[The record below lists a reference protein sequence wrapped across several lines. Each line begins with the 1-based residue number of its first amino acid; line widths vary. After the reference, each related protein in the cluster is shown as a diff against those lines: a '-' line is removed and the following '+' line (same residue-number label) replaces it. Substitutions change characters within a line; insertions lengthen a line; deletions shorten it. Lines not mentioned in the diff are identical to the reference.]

1 MFNKS
6 NKKETMKH
14 KSIIPK
20 NEYQSYKNDF
30 NKEILNETNQLK
42 ETMINQQLKNK
53 VILSMKKDNDLKKYV
68 KDMQELS
75 NESFDILVKIIDGA
89 YNKVK
94 GIK

>member
-68 KDMQELS
+68 
-75 NESFDILVKIIDGA
+75 NDIKKLNDDQFTVLINIFK
-89 YNKVK
+89 KVNLNQ
-94 GIK
+94 

>member
-30 NKEILNETNQLK
+30 NKEILNETNQPK
-42 ETMINQQLKNK
+42 ETIINQQLKNK

-68 KDMQELS
+68 
-75 NESFDILVKIIDGA
+75 NDIKKLNDDQFTVLINIFK
-89 YNKVK
+89 KVNLNQ
-94 GIK
+94 

>member
-1 MFNKS
+1 
-6 NKKETMKH
+6 MKH

-42 ETMINQQLKNK
+42 ETIINQQLKNK

-68 KDMQELS
+68 
-75 NESFDILVKIIDGA
+75 NDIKKLNDDQFTVLINIFK
-89 YNKVK
+89 KVNLNQ
-94 GIK
+94 